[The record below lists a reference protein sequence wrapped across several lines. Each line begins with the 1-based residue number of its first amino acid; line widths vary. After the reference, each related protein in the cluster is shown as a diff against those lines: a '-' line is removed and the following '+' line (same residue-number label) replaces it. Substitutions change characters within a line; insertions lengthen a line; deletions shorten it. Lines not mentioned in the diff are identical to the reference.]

1 MLVKIESK
9 ERERA
14 TNLNLIS
21 ADNTAGSRGQGGEWA
36 QLQPKLNC
44 KFSVVK
50 NFIVE
55 FFLTGN
61 VVKLANSPSMNKL
74 SRFGEIES
82 L

>member
-1 MLVKIESK
+1 MISKASK
-9 ERERA
+9 ERERV

-21 ADNTAGSRGQGGEWA
+21 ADNAAGARGQGGGWA
-36 QLQPKLNC
+36 QLQAKLNC
-44 KFSVVK
+44 KFSVVT
-50 NFIVE
+50 NFIME

-74 SRFGEIES
+74 SHFGEIES